1 MVFRIRMGL
10 LEMAAYWNDI
20 SPRKLTGKLDKDEA
34 QFLRN
39 WSRRSDFS
47 ARIRVIR
54 GWHRMRWTT

>member
-1 MVFRIRMGL
+1 MGL

-54 GWHRMRWTT
+54 GWHRMRLTT